1 MKILRVNKK
10 GKKRNTQKMSSMSV
24 YVGKVRAGR
33 RDRALHRDKLD
44 DEESECGLFPASS
57 SSDWLTIHIKDI

>member
-1 MKILRVNKK
+1 
-10 GKKRNTQKMSSMSV
+10 MSSMSV